1 VSHRYGLPMPSP
13 TPEAAHA
20 AAHATFGAFGRTE
33 ARIGP
38 FRKLEGRLSKS
49 VAWLVDQDSAVWQSR
64 EMRREEVIA
73 TLRAHEP
80 ELKAAGILH
89 LRLHGSV
96 ARGEATA
103 GSDVDLI
110 ADIDTSRRFS
120 LLDMV
125 GLENRLSDLL
135 GVHVDLSP
143 AHVLK
148 EPVRAKAA
156 REAVLAF

>member
-1 VSHRYGLPMPSP
+1 
-13 TPEAAHA
+13 
-20 AAHATFGAFGRTE
+20 
-33 ARIGP
+33 
-38 FRKLEGRLSKS
+38 
-49 VAWLVDQDSAVWQSR
+49 
-64 EMRREEVIA
+64 MRREEVIA

-103 GSDVDLI
+103 ASDVDLI
-110 ADIDTSRRFS
+110 ADIDTSRRLS

-148 EPVRAKAA
+148 GPVRAKAA
-156 REAVLAF
+156 REAVLAC